1 MNANTLTGWGDGGK
15 VKVQGISTSLYLA
28 LYVPIGKLSPQ
39 SGVFFCLTECNT
51 IAMLE

>member
-1 MNANTLTGWGDGGK
+1 MNANTLTGLGDGGK

-39 SGVFFCLTECNT
+39 SGVFFFV
-51 IAMLE
+51 